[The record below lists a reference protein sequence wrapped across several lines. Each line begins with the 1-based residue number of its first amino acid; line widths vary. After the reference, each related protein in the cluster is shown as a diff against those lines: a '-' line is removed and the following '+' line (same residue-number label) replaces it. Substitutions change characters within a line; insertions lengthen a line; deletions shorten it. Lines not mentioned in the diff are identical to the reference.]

1 MGADRPE
8 TPGELRRFLR
18 ADFRRNGSRVQRLTL
33 LVFRVGQFAYA
44 SESSPARALRPWWR
58 LVDRIY
64 LQTIVH
70 AELPPQ
76 CGCGPGLELPHAGRG
91 VVVHYSARLGEDL
104 RVYHRVTIGGTGGR
118 APSIGDG
125 VSIGAGAFVFGPI
138 EVGDHVQIGAN
149 AVVVKDVEPW
159 ATVAG
164 VPAEVV
170 RVRTP
175 E

>member
-1 MGADRPE
+1 M
-8 TPGELRRFLR
+8 
-18 ADFRRNGSRVQRLTL
+18 
-33 LVFRVGQFAYA
+33 
-44 SESSPARALRPWWR
+44 RPWWR
-58 LVDRIY
+58 LADRVY

-91 VVVHYSARLGEDL
+91 VVFHHSARLGEDL
-104 RVYHRVTIGGTGGR
+104 RVYHRVTIGGR
-118 APSIGDG
+118 DDLAPSIGDG
-125 VSIGAGAFVFGPI
+125 VSIGTGAFVFGRI

-164 VPAEVV
+164 VPAKVV
-170 RVRTP
+170 RVSRP